1 MIRGHGPG
9 LAFFGKMLFYSFFKT
24 LVGQKV
30 SVQLKNNVTITGTLV
45 SVDQFLN
52 LKLDDIS
59 VDHEKCPQLVSPD
72 SLMLG
77 FAKELFY

>member
-1 MIRGHGPG
+1 
-9 LAFFGKMLFYSFFKT
+9 MLFYSFFKT

-59 VDHEKCPQLVSPD
+59 VDHEKCPQLVSFQTYD
-72 SLMLG
+72 RLL
-77 FAKELFY
+77 